1 MNESRIVWVKI
12 GGLWPLHTGGR
23 LRSFHIV
30 SELSRRHRVTVL
42 TTHRPGEDP
51 AALAAQLPHCERVVS
66 FPHAAPKQASWR
78 FVSSVARSWL
88 SPLPVDLW
96 KSRVPAVHAEVDRLL
111 GGGRVDVCVADFLV
125 AAPNVRLGGAVPV
138 VLFAHNVEHMIWKR
152 LATVETRAWRR
163 ALLEVEWRKMRRCET
178 RACTQATVTIAV
190 SDVDRALL
198 AAAAPGA
205 RVFTVP
211 TGVDTS
217 YFAPTGVPE
226 SPARLVFIGS
236 MDWYPNED
244 AMVFFIGE
252 ILPVIRRAVPDVEMT
267 VVGRDPSERLRALG
281 EAAGVRITGT
291 VEDVR
296 PWIAD
301 AAVYVVPLRVG
312 GGTRLKIF
320 EGLAMG
326 KAVVSTT
333 VGAEGLPLVDGTH
346 FVRADGPAEFAR
358 AVVSLLR
365 DRDRRRALGTAGRHL
380 VEARYSWATVAR
392 EFETRCEPALV
403 ARVSADARPRVDR
416 GLSRVSPPFS
426 HR

>member
-1 MNESRIVWVKI
+1 VNGLRIVWVKI

-23 LRSFHIV
+23 LRSFHIL

-51 AALAAQLPHCERVVS
+51 AALAARLPYCERVVS

-78 FVSSVARSWL
+78 FVGSLARSWL
-88 SPLPVDLW
+88 SALPVDLW
-96 KSRVPAVHAEVDRLL
+96 KSRVPAVQAEVDRLL
-111 GGGRVDVCVADFLV
+111 GGGHVDVCVADFLV

-152 LATVETRAWRR
+152 LATVEPRVWRR
-163 ALLEVEWRKMRRCET
+163 ALLEVEWRKMRRCEA
-178 RACTQATVTIAV
+178 RACTQAAVTIAV

-198 AAAAPGA
+198 TTAAPGA

-217 YFAPTGVPE
+217 YFAPDGVPE

-244 AMVFFIGE
+244 AMMFFIGE
-252 ILPVIRRAVPDVEMT
+252 ILPVIRRAVPGVELA
-267 VVGRDPSERLRALG
+267 VVGRDPSARLRAVG

-301 AAVYVVPLRVG
+301 AAIYLVPLRVG

-333 VGAEGLPLVDGTH
+333 VGAEGLPLVDGIH

-365 DRDRRRALGTAGRHL
+365 DPDRRQALGRAGRHL
-380 VEARYSWATVAR
+380 VDARYSWATVAR
-392 EFETRCEPALV
+392 EFETRCEPV
-403 ARVSADARPRVDR
+403 SMMARRHELTASAADR
-416 GLSRVSPPFS
+416 S
-426 HR
+426 

>member
-78 FVSSVARSWL
+78 FVGSVARSWL

-152 LATVETRAWRR
+152 LATVEPRVWRR
-163 ALLEVEWRKMRRCET
+163 ALLEVEWRKMRRCEA
-178 RACTQATVTIAV
+178 RACTQAAVTIAV

-198 AAAAPGA
+198 TTAAPGA

-217 YFAPTGVPE
+217 YFAP
-226 SPARLVFIGS
+226 
-236 MDWYPNED
+236 D
-244 AMVFFIGE
+244 
-252 ILPVIRRAVPDVEMT
+252 
-267 VVGRDPSERLRALG
+267 
-281 EAAGVRITGT
+281 
-291 VEDVR
+291 
-296 PWIAD
+296 
-301 AAVYVVPLRVG
+301 G
-312 GGTRLKIF
+312 G
-320 EGLAMG
+320 
-326 KAVVSTT
+326 
-333 VGAEGLPLVDGTH
+333 
-346 FVRADGPAEFAR
+346 
-358 AVVSLLR
+358 
-365 DRDRRRALGTAGRHL
+365 
-380 VEARYSWATVAR
+380 
-392 EFETRCEPALV
+392 
-403 ARVSADARPRVDR
+403 
-416 GLSRVSPPFS
+416 
-426 HR
+426 

>member
-1 MNESRIVWVKI
+1 
-12 GGLWPLHTGGR
+12 
-23 LRSFHIV
+23 
-30 SELSRRHRVTVL
+30 
-42 TTHRPGEDP
+42 
-51 AALAAQLPHCERVVS
+51 
-66 FPHAAPKQASWR
+66 
-78 FVSSVARSWL
+78 
-88 SPLPVDLW
+88 
-96 KSRVPAVHAEVDRLL
+96 
-111 GGGRVDVCVADFLV
+111 
-125 AAPNVRLGGAVPV
+125 
-138 VLFAHNVEHMIWKR
+138 MIWKR
-152 LATVETRAWRR
+152 VATVETRAWRR

-365 DRDRRRALGTAGRHL
+365 DRDRRRALGTAGRHP
-380 VEARYSWATVAR
+380 RGGRDFWAPGGAGFGKRGQPALGPPGGAGGRPAVAR
-392 EFETRCEPALV
+392 THRAKQRTARGGGRRPDGRAHRRRAPSARRATHRRAPEPGAAGNHGDAPPSGA
-403 ARVSADARPRVDR
+403 ARGGRRGRHDPGRREPRV
-416 GLSRVSPPFS
+416 
-426 HR
+426 HA